1 MGKFVD
7 TIQVRVK
14 NTSQSMTTFLLRL
27 LTAGVLGIV
36 FAVIGEVM
44 IGYGS
49 LSFTLVLVAIGGAFL
64 RIARNWSAFSI
75 LIFDFICVLIGM
87 LLRMYIMIAPG
98 A

>member
-7 TIQVRVK
+7 TVQVKIK

-27 LTAGVLGIV
+27 LTAAVLGVV
-36 FAVIGEVM
+36 FAVIGEVI

-49 LSFTLVLVAIGGAFL
+49 FSFTLVVVAVGGAFM
-64 RIARNWSAFSI
+64 RIARHWGPLAI
-75 LIFDFICVLIGM
+75 LIFDFICILIGM
-87 LLRMYIMIAPG
+87 LLRMYVMLAPG